1 MSALSEDLAAKGH
14 VDGRE
19 RMGLDVLSLVVQ
31 LLIEQLI
38 QSVVHALGTIVSVHF
53 GAGRLPW
60 WLWGPA
66 CSYPVASPLS
76 NNESFG
82 FTDQKPHKKLAE
94 AQFLPDQNCLGS
106 PLYSGFSNPTFSQ

>member
-1 MSALSEDLAAKGH
+1 MSALSEDLAAKRH

-94 AQFLPDQNCLGS
+94 PI
-106 PLYSGFSNPTFSQ
+106 YSEV

>member
-38 QSVVHALGTIVSVHF
+38 QSVVHALRTIVGVHL
-53 GAGRLPW
+53 GAGRLPRQ
-60 WLWGPA
+60 LWGPPPYD
-66 CSYPVASPLS
+66 YPVASPLCVAFHRHQPTVTSDTTVS
-76 NNESFG
+76 NMEI
-82 FTDQKPHKKLAE
+82 ARY
-94 AQFLPDQNCLGS
+94 A
-106 PLYSGFSNPTFSQ
+106 SN

>member
-38 QSVVHALGTIVSVHF
+38 QSVVHALRTIVGVHL
-53 GAGRLPW
+53 GAGRLPRQ
-60 WLWGPA
+60 LWGPPPFL
-66 CSYPVASPLS
+66 YPVASPLCV
-76 NNESFG
+76 FPPPP
-82 FTDQKPHKKLAE
+82 T
-94 AQFLPDQNCLGS
+94 NCHQRHNRFKHG
-106 PLYSGFSNPTFSQ
+106 NRW